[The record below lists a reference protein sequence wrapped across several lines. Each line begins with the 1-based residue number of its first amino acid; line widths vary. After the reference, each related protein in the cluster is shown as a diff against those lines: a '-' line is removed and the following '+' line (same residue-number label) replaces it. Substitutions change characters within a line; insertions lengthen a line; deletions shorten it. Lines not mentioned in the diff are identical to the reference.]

1 MSSIRTETTL
11 QTRPFIANM
20 SEIHRKKDNPGIFQQ
35 KGGPLVS
42 TQALIFQVTDNGLLS
57 PLGQGLGG
65 ESRMGECGVIDVEPV
80 SVMKAK
86 TTICQHSY

>member
-1 MSSIRTETTL
+1 
-11 QTRPFIANM
+11 M

-57 PLGQGLGG
+57 PLG
-65 ESRMGECGVIDVEPV
+65 
-80 SVMKAK
+80 
-86 TTICQHSY
+86 